1 MFLKTIRSICTCTD
15 THFSLWMFILIIKWS
30 KQLSAVVLEKQVFE
44 LDGPTYMNIFF
55 NKHTVHWE
63 FTDLEGRLYALF
75 YIILYKRFENP
86 QIHRGSWNQSPV
98 DTKGWKWKIICN
110 FFLLQ
115 EMLVPLNPH
124 KGSLYFQSWE
134 FNNFQEKIWGNF
146 SQFDIDL
153 KRHYICQLHNT
164 NIQYC
169 CGQNCDPPK
178 YIS

>member
-1 MFLKTIRSICTCTD
+1 MGPLIWIYFSI
-15 THFSLWMFILIIKWS
+15 
-30 KQLSAVVLEKQVFE
+30 
-44 LDGPTYMNIFF
+44 NIQSTE
-55 NKHTVHWE
+55 NSQIWKA
-63 FTDLEGRLYALF
+63 DALF

-153 KRHYICQLHNT
+153 KSSIILISSTAVGKIVTLQ
-164 NIQYC
+164 NIYHSSKPWYLWMWPYLEI
-169 CGQNCDPPK
+169 G
-178 YIS
+178 SLM